1 MSKGYEPP
9 QADAIITTATKEI
22 TTLLPILALLPL
34 FYTRR
39 R

>member
-1 MSKGYEPP
+1 VSKGYEPP

-22 TTLLPILALLPL
+22 ITHLGPPSLIH
-34 FYTRR
+34 TRR